1 MEHIRR
7 SPRAQAISVRN
18 NVSPSIASE
27 GIARQR
33 FAAFA
38 FFAFASRAI
47 SWRMSAMVT
56 NANDLWSA
64 LARAVSHSI
73 TSGASRKLTG
83 FVGAMMTL
91 VNSSALHPHT
101 IWLDSGQDGSYL
113 NGDDIHWI
121 SM

>member
-1 MEHIRR
+1 MEHTRR
-7 SPRAQAISVRN
+7 SPRAQAIGVCN

-27 GIARQR
+27 GIAQR

-64 LARAVSHSI
+64 LARAVSHST

-91 VNSSALHPHT
+91 VNDSASHPHT

-113 NGDDIHWI
+113 NGDDIHWS